1 MPKWLKPIDPGIA
14 EMLPVKF
21 DPALAVNDDTAYRL
35 QLEADVMRTEV
46 TVFAI
51 YAVDMLVAA
60 KVIRE
65 G

>member
-1 MPKWLKPIDPGIA
+1 
-14 EMLPVKF
+14 MLPVKF